1 MLQNILFVKDGISE
15 KSPDSFND
23 KFHTSKLPQ
32 NHTTRLSSTY
42 QLKVNN
48 LKIERYGRKSVVNK
62 CTLDW
67 NKHQIVTNITLQ
79 QTQKKS
85 KTELP
90 NDKRSELKTNI
101 KDQFLKQYNDN
112 KD

>member
-1 MLQNILFVKDGISE
+1 MKNSRRYKNFRKKANKIINFSRLNAPVEKQIYEMNILKLKVFVMLQNILFVKDGISE

-48 LKIERYGRKSVVNK
+48 LKIERYGRESVVNK

-67 NKHQIVTNITLQ
+67 NKH
-79 QTQKKS
+79 
-85 KTELP
+85 
-90 NDKRSELKTNI
+90 
-101 KDQFLKQYNDN
+101 
-112 KD
+112 